1 MLIRKTLGQYRKHFE
16 LNGARIIVEKHRDD
30 EEPIS
35 EATVMVQV
43 DGITEHTAATGNGPV
58 NALDNALRKALEK
71 FYPVLKDVR
80 LKDYRVRVVSS
91 QKGTDAVV
99 RVLIESGDGE
109 SDWSTV
115 GVSENIVEA
124 SWKAMVDS
132 IDYKLFKEEAKKA
145 KKARG

>member
-1 MLIRKTLGQYRKHFE
+1 M
-16 LNGARIIVEKHRDD
+16 
-30 EEPIS
+30 
-35 EATVMVQV
+35 
-43 DGITEHTAATGNGPV
+43 
-58 NALDNALRKALEK
+58 
-71 FYPVLKDVR
+71 
-80 LKDYRVRVVSS
+80 
-91 QKGTDAVV
+91 V

-109 SDWSTV
+109 TDWSTV